1 MRLFKIIL
9 VFFAIYFI
17 KRFIEMYRV
26 MKRIQDEQ
34 AMQKNKSSSN
44 DVKAEKTIDADFKI
58 IN

>member
-34 AMQKNKSSSN
+34 TMRKNTTSSN
-44 DVKAEKTIDADFKI
+44 DLKAEKTIDADFKI

>member
-34 AMQKNKSSSN
+34 AMQKNKSSTN

>member
-44 DVKAEKTIDADFKI
+44 EVKAEKTINADFKI

>member
-17 KRFIEMYRV
+17 KRFLEMYRV
-26 MKRIQDEQ
+26 MKRIQAEQ
-34 AMQKNKSSSN
+34 TMRKNTTSSN
-44 DVKAEKTIDADFKI
+44 DLKAEKTIDADFKI

>member
-34 AMQKNKSSSN
+34 AMQKNKSTSN
-44 DVKAEKTIDADFKI
+44 EVKAEKTINADFKI

>member
-34 AMQKNKSSSN
+34 AMQKYKSSSN
-44 DVKAEKTIDADFKI
+44 EVKAEKTINADFKI

>member
-26 MKRIQDEQ
+26 MKRIQYEQ

>member
-1 MRLFKIIL
+1 
-9 VFFAIYFI
+9 
-17 KRFIEMYRV
+17 MYRV

>member
-26 MKRIQDEQ
+26 MKRIQAEQ
-34 AMQKNKSSSN
+34 TMRKNTTSSN
-44 DVKAEKTIDADFKI
+44 DLKVEKTIDADFKI